1 MLRSRQ
7 IAGFAFRFALLYAL
21 LIAPWPGL
29 SEIYASFYQA
39 AVQIAIISTDPE
51 RSVLV
56 APAGRSPGSDD
67 RPTLDTHILTRMP
80 GAPRDSKAG
89 GLELIRSSR
98 YSGYLPT
105 ILTLALILATPLP
118 WRRRA
123 AALCGGLLLVTLFVA
138 IMPGFQTYYFFD
150 RRENHL
156 VFEYVPWLYPAWKM
170 LVHTLAQLSRWATPY
185 YLVPILIWIFV
196 AFRREEWM
204 PVVEQLAADARS
216 KRTSPR

>member
-1 MLRSRQ
+1 VLRSRQ

-67 RPTLDTHILTRMP
+67 RPALDTHILTRMP
-80 GAPRDSKAG
+80 GAPRASKAG

-156 VFEYVPWLYPAWKM
+156 VFEYVPWLYPLWKM
-170 LVHTLAQLSRWATPY
+170 LVRGSIHSGRCSCTPWRSSAAGRRPTTSSRFSSGSSSHSAG
-185 YLVPILIWIFV
+185 
-196 AFRREEWM
+196 
-204 PVVEQLAADARS
+204 RS
-216 KRTSPR
+216 GRP